1 MARNP
6 IRSYSDNWPLYFEAR
21 RGSPGFAED
30 QQGRRRRML
39 DAGRKMLPTAR
50 KLRMRYTLL
59 FLFFRRLI
67 DVIEVKKVLKGLG
80 SPLNLR
86 HFETTITF
94 RISTTVFH
102 SLHVPT
108 TVIYWVFQ
116 TTVIFYH

>member
-1 MARNP
+1 MKRTNQV

-59 FLFFRRLI
+59 ILFFERTN
-67 DVIEVKKVLKGLG
+67 
-80 SPLNLR
+80 LNPNS
-86 HFETTITF
+86 E
-94 RISTTVFH
+94 
-102 SLHVPT
+102 
-108 TVIYWVFQ
+108 
-116 TTVIFYH
+116 